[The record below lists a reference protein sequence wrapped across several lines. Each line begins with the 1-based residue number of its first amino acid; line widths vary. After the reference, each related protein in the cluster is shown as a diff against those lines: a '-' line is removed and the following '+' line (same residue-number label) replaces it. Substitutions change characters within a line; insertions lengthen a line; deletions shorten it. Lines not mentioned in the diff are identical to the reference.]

1 MVQTTKKRKKP
12 GSSSGRANSSGTANT
27 AGPSPSSAP
36 STPSTHTPG
45 DPMPVPQLQQNGV
58 SAKPLVMFGSDG
70 AGSLTSTANPLVSI
84 YFDVNLFLDR
94 YFVLFCFGS
103 MITKKLH
110 YRVMW
115 TICWKKA

>member
-1 MVQTTKKRKKP
+1 MLFVVQTTKKRKKP

-27 AGPSPSSAP
+27 GGPSPGSAP

-70 AGSLTSTANPLVSI
+70 TGSLTSTANPLVYI
-84 YFDVNLFLDR
+84 YFDVNLFLDNDN
-94 YFVLFCFGS
+94 FLFMQYDNKSFIAG
-103 MITKKLH
+103 
-110 YRVMW
+110 
-115 TICWKKA
+115 